1 LTIVK
6 PLDTLHPHQLQAI
19 DFLSNGKILHGGVG
33 SGKSR
38 VAMAYYMKAE
48 SPKDIY
54 IITTAKKR
62 DSLEWEREAALFGI
76 GTERNATVGGRLVV
90 DSWNNIGRYVDLEN
104 CFLVFDE
111 QRVVGSGSWV
121 KAFLKITKRNNWI
134 MLSATPGDTWID
146 YIPVFVANGFYKNAT
161 EFKREHVVYAPYS
174 KFPKIVRYLGTGT
187 LERWRNLVLVEMP
200 YLKHT
205 KRHVIDVSVKHDPEL
220 WNMVYK
226 DRWHPYEDRPI
237 KDVAEMFL
245 TMRKVVNSDPSRV
258 QAIEELISDETRL
271 EAIVELVETRKK
283 VIVFY
288 SWDYELELLR
298 GLEEVVETAEWNGH
312 RKQPI
317 PKTDS
322 WVYLVQYVA
331 GAEGWNCTETDTMVF
346 YSLTYS
352 YKNFEQA
359 QGRIDRLDTPF
370 TDLYYYVLV
379 SNTIIDKAVRTSLR
393 GKKLFNERVFAAENM
408 DFGIDFENGLSG
420 V

>member
-1 LTIVK
+1 MQLM
-6 PLDTLHPHQLQAI
+6 PHQLDAI
-19 DFLSNGKILHGGVG
+19 EKLSNGKILYGGVG
-33 SGKSR
+33 TGKSLT
-38 VAMAYYMKAE
+38 VLGYYMKKEA
-48 SPKDIY
+48 PRDIY
-54 IITTAKKR
+54 VITTAKKR
-62 DSLEWEREAALFGI
+62 DSLEWEGEAAKFGI
-76 GTERNATVGGRLVV
+76 GTSRDATVAGVIHI
-90 DSWNNIGRYVDLEN
+90 DSWNSISKYEGIEDA
-104 CFLVFDE
+104 FFVFDE
-111 QRVVGSGSWV
+111 QRLVGSGAWV
-121 KAFLKITKRNNWI
+121 KSFQKIAKRNHWVL
-134 MLSATPGDTWID
+134 LSATPGDTWID

-205 KRHVIDVSVKHDPEL
+205 VRHVEDISVRHDPDL

-258 QAIEELISDETRL
+258 
-271 EAIVELVETRKK
+271 EAILKLLETRKK
-283 VIVFY
+283 LIVFY

-298 GLEEVVETAEWNGH
+298 GLQEVVETAEWNGH

-317 PKTDS
+317 PTTDS

-379 SNTIIDKAVRTSLR
+379 SNTIIDKAVRASLR
-393 GKKLFNERVFAAENM
+393 NKKLFNERVFAAETLG
-408 DFGIDFENGLSG
+408 FGIDFENGLSG